1 MPFYSSV
8 FIFFIVN
15 IVMKKVLAG
24 GCFNKIHKGHVFFL
38 KSAKKL
44 GEYLVVVVSNDKLN
58 KKKYGKKSVPARIR
72 KRNIEKL
79 KIADKVVVGHRS
91 NFIAVVKKEK
101 PDIIA
106 LGYDQKLPVKKS
118 LVKGIKIKRIKKLNY

>member
-1 MPFYSSV
+1 LPFYSSV

-91 NFIAVVKKEK
+91 NFVAVVKKEK

>member
-91 NFIAVVKKEK
+91 NFVAVVKKEK

>member
-1 MPFYSSV
+1 
-8 FIFFIVN
+8 
-15 IVMKKVLAG
+15 MKKVLAG

-44 GEYLVVVVSNDKLN
+44 GEYLVVVVSNNKLN

-91 NFIAVVKKEK
+91 NFVAVVKKEK

>member
-1 MPFYSSV
+1 LPFYSSV